1 MKNEYRT
8 PAVEDLGQLQELTL
22 GGNDGDRLDADFNAG
37 TPRGDI
43 TFS

>member
-1 MKNEYRT
+1 MKQEYLA
-8 PAVEDLGQLQELTL
+8 PAIEDLGPLQELTL
-22 GGNDGDRLDADFNAG
+22 GSSDGRRLDADFSAG